1 MHGATVRSLARISEN
16 YPSTHSGEWADDASS
31 ELPAPPGEK
40 IGNLGDALGTY
51 PR

>member
-1 MHGATVRSLARISEN
+1 MHL
-16 YPSTHSGEWADDASS
+16 GEGADDASS
-31 ELPAPPGEK
+31 QLPAPPGEK